1 MKKITLFIMLA
12 AAVGVSSCSVK
23 KSTTDIQAVKNKG
36 FSDIDEPFTDGKFLT
51 DGDYFRGRGVA
62 ESPNLRFVEK
72 LAEQDARTRIAAQIK
87 QVLQDF
93 LKVYENQYQNELGID
108 FSEKAEGIT
117 QSLINQTLNET
128 EYVASKKQFNE
139 STGIY
144 RYYYVVQMS
153 KKHLRDSMK
162 KELNNNVSDEERIRL
177 DANMKRLQEELDK
190 AIEKINGNQ

>member
-23 KSTTDIQAVKNKG
+23 KSTTDNQTIKNKG
-36 FSDIDEPFTDGKFLT
+36 FSDIDEPFTEEKYKT
-51 DGDYFRGRGVA
+51 NKDYIRGRGVA

-87 QVLQDF
+87 TVLQDF
-93 LKVYENQYQNELGID
+93 LKVYANQYQNALGID
-108 FSEKAEGIT
+108 YSGKAEDIT
-117 QSLINQTLNET
+117 RSLINETLNGT

-144 RYYYVVQMS
+144 RYYYVAQLP
-153 KKHLRDSMK
+153 KKQVKENAK
-162 KELNNNVSDEERIRL
+162 KELEKNVSPQERIRL
-177 DANMKRLQEELDK
+177 DANMQMLDEEMDRV
-190 AIEKINGNQ
+190 IEKQNGQQ